1 MITVSNFKSVEVLR
15 NLFSSALTRFE
26 NLTDD
31 KEYFTR
37 SNLSYYKVAIEWVN
51 TFNHL
56 GFFKEVDDVLYY
68 LEKPHKWQQELYI
81 IDALM
86 LSSVYEQD
94 YTDWFVDNEIP
105 KDCQQDIVEV
115 IDYIL
120 HNDFNIYCLKDILDD
135 LENDFRV

>member
-120 HNDFNIYCLKDILDD
+120 HNNFNVYCLKDILDD